1 MSAPLPKLKLLL
13 SAYAC
18 EPDRGSEPG
27 VGWRW
32 ALEIARLGHEV
43 VVITRENNRLAIQ
56 RAMQEHPELPHLR
69 FAYYDLPPWAR
80 GWKRGARGVHL
91 YYLLWQFGAF
101 LRARRLHRVERF
113 DAVQHIT
120 FGVARHPSFMGRL
133 GIPFVL
139 GPLGGGERAPWALRK
154 HFPLSGQLRD
164 AARDLA
170 NGLARID
177 PFVRHGF
184 AAASVILVKTAESL
198 LWLPEQYRHK
208 AHTMLEIGID
218 MPAPDSGPAS
228 AAGKEARLL
237 YVGRF
242 LDLKGMGLGLRAVA
256 LLQQD
261 GFPVR
266 LTLLGQGPA
275 RARWHALAEKLG
287 IAGRVNWIS
296 WLPQPELLATYRNF
310 DALLFPS
317 LHDSSGNVVLEAM
330 ARGLPVICL
339 ELGGP
344 AEIVDSSCGRV
355 VPVAGRQED
364 GVVTALAAA
373 IKELCGDGEV
383 IRRLRQGAL
392 LRAREFQWTPLVG
405 RVWAPDGLGCAAV
418 AEYALQ
424 KGRLSYDNSLPS

>member
-1 MSAPLPKLKLLL
+1 MSAPASQLKLLL

-32 ALEIARLGHEV
+32 ALEIARLGHEIV
-43 VVITRENNRLAIQ
+43 VLTRENNRPAIE
-56 RAMQEHPELPHLR
+56 RAMAACPDLPNLR
-69 FAYYDLPPWAR
+69 FAYYDLPQWAR
-80 GWKRGARGVHL
+80 WWKRGARGVHA
-91 YYLLWQFGAF
+91 YYLLWQLGAF
-101 LRARRLHRVERF
+101 LLARRLHRVEHF

-120 FGVARHPSFMGRL
+120 FGVTRQPSFMGRL

-139 GPLGGGERAPWALRK
+139 GPLGGGERAPCALRR
-154 HFPLSGQLRD
+154 HFPLRGQLHD

-170 NGLARID
+170 NHLARID
-177 PFVRHGF
+177 PFVRQSL
-184 AAASVILVKTAESL
+184 AAASVILLKTSESL
-198 LWLPEQYRHK
+198 RWLPERYRHK
-208 AHTMLEIGID
+208 ARTMLEIGID
-218 MPAPDSGPAS
+218 MPAADAPTSS
-228 AAGKEARLL
+228 IGKEARLL

-256 LLQQD
+256 LLRQK

-275 RARWHALAEKLG
+275 LARWRALADRLG
-287 IAGRVNWIS
+287 LAGCVNWIS
-296 WLPQPELLATYRNF
+296 WLPQRELLATYQDF

-330 ARGLPVICL
+330 ARGLPVVCL
-339 ELGGP
+339 ALGGP
-344 AEIVDSSCGRV
+344 AEIVDASCGRV

-364 GVVTALAAA
+364 DVVAGLAAA
-373 IKELCGDGEV
+373 IEELCGDGEL
-383 IRRLRQGAL
+383 IRRLREGARQ
-392 LRAREFQWTPLVG
+392 RAREFEWAPLVA
-405 RVWAPDGLGCAAV
+405 RVWGIDGLGCEAV

-424 KGRLSYDNSLPS
+424 KGNLPYENSVPS